1 MEERRAGEGR
11 GGEGKGPLTT
21 TFLWR
26 AKRKVMIDGLTLIRN
41 PLFFFFSFYP
51 FADLDLAERGK
62 QKGIAKSTTKCVRTL
77 GCECPL

>member
-41 PLFFFFSFYP
+41 PLFFFFLS
-51 FADLDLAERGK
+51 
-62 QKGIAKSTTKCVRTL
+62 I
-77 GCECPL
+77 PLPI

>member
-41 PLFFFFSFYP
+41 PLFFFSLSIP
-51 FADLDLAERGK
+51 LPIQTWLREANRKGLQRVPQSAFAR
-62 QKGIAKSTTKCVRTL
+62 
-77 GCECPL
+77 